1 MKLAEEVEIG
11 NIGGESGV
19 ASEATLRK
27 LVASMEKMARAQG
40 AQTQNQAKKAQEA
53 YNKSV
58 KESTSDVKDN
68 SDAFESNTSAVK
80 SATRALGSL
89 AGGALS
95 GLMAGIGA
103 VTGSATGLATELVA
117 GGDRLADFAQHVP
130 LVGGVLAGFAGML
143 DRSIDSLRAFSDV
156 GISFNNSLE
165 EMIKTQLNG
174 SMSFETFQQ
183 SIMNN
188 LPAIN
193 ILGTSMSNGAKEFT
207 RLTTSLRTGRL
218 GQELLNMGF
227 SMEGINNGMGQY
239 VMSLA
244 RTGRLDR
251 GNTDALIEG
260 TSRYLKEVDAL
271 AKLTGMQRD
280 EAAALMAQQ
289 NTDAQLRAIE
299 EEIRNRKGNVEAFK
313 SQTALLETLSPDL
326 KAALVGL
333 MDGIPDEGTFGAEL
347 DALTGGAARS
357 IMQSVREGT
366 ASTEE
371 FYNMIRTIPNH
382 IEGLF
387 NVEQLGGLKNADRN
401 IYDMVSSMGGL
412 IAMQDKNL
420 DEILKEQGARDGSTS
435 ALYQFRQAITRVRNE
450 VLLPL
455 VEKFFPAFNKFMD
468 NTFSD
473 DQIQTYLN
481 NFSTFMDEFKED
493 PKGKIIEI
501 FKKAKDAISD
511 VIFGYTDEN
520 GQAVA
525 GIFETLPQTIS
536 NAFDTVFNNPT
547 VREGIT
553 NGFDSL
559 IKLME
564 THFIN
569 SYLVRKLL
577 GLEREDVGSRTL
589 DDEGAGAL
597 TDDDAAAINLA
608 TLAEQFAGGQRDY
621 QQGQALKM
629 QEGLLSGV
637 LGEELANYFR
647 QQAEQNQNSV
657 LRAVR
662 TEGVEMM
669 SEIGRIGDKIQDGT
683 ATETEKLMLGRA
695 LVALR
700 DSGYFL
706 PDEERAIGTLAA
718 TGKLVE
724 PKTTY
729 AKIHQGERV
738 LNPQEAQ
745 DYNSLLTDDQ
755 SGATIN
761 QEGVINAI
769 NQLNITMA
777 QAAAMLSSIERNSKR
792 QITAFESSGSAVY

>member
-1 MKLAEEVEIG
+1 MKLADEVEIS

-40 AQTQNQAKKAQEA
+40 SPTVGQAQKAQEA
-53 YNKSV
+53 YKKSV
-58 KESTSDVKDN
+58 KESTDDVKSN
-68 SDAFESNTSAVK
+68 SDAFEDNTSAVR

-103 VTGSATGLATELVA
+103 VTGSATGLATELVM

-130 LVGGVLAGFAGML
+130 LVGGVLASFAGML

-165 EMIKTQLNG
+165 DMIKTQLNG

-183 SIMNN
+183 SLMNN

-227 SMEGINNGMGQY
+227 SMEGINDGMGQY

-271 AKLTGMQRD
+271 AKLTGMQRE

-299 EEIRNRKGNVEAFK
+299 AEIAERGGNVEAFK
-313 SQTALLETLSPDL
+313 AQTALLETLSPDL
-326 KAALVGL
+326 RAALVGL

-347 DALTGGAARS
+347 DALTGGAARR
-357 IMQSVREGT
+357 IMESVRNQT
-366 ASTEE
+366 ASTED
-371 FYNMIRTIPNH
+371 FYNMIRTIPGH

-387 NVEQLGGLKNADRN
+387 NVEQLGGLKNVDGQM
-401 IYDMVSSMGGL
+401 YDMVSSMGGL
-412 IAMQDKNL
+412 IAMQDKSL
-420 DEILKEQGARDGSTS
+420 DEILAEQGARDGSTN
-435 ALYQFRQAITRVRNE
+435 ALLQFRQSITRIRNE

-455 VEKFFPAFNKFMD
+455 VERFFPAFNRFMD

-473 DQIQTYLN
+473 EQIQTYLN

-501 FKKAKDAISD
+501 FTKAKDAMTD
-511 VIFGYTDEN
+511 VMFGYTDEN

-525 GIFETLPQTIS
+525 GLFETLPTIIGD
-536 NAFDTVFNNPT
+536 AFTAITTNETVVNG
-547 VREGIT
+547 VRDAWAG
-553 NGFDSL
+553 L
-559 IKLME
+559 IRLME
-564 THFIN
+564 DHFVN
-569 SYLVRKLL
+569 SALVRTVL
-577 GLEREDVGSRTL
+577 GIEREDVGTRTL
-589 DDEGAGAL
+589 DTEGASAL
-597 TDDDAAAINLA
+597 TDDDAGAENLA

-621 QQGQALKM
+621 RQGMDLKM
-629 QEGLLSGV
+629 QEGLLSGI
-637 LGEELANYFR
+637 LGTELANYFR
-647 QQAEQNQNSV
+647 QQAEANQGSF

-669 SEIGRIGDKIQDGT
+669 AEIGRIGDKIQEGT
-683 ATETEKLMLGRA
+683 ATEEERLMLGQA

-706 PDEERAIGTLAA
+706 PDEERSLGTLAA
-718 TGKLVE
+718 TGRLVE

-738 LNPQEAQ
+738 LNPEEASN
-745 DYNSLLTDDQ
+745 YNNLTSAQ
-755 SGATIN
+755 SSATIN
-761 QEGVINAI
+761 QEGVISAI